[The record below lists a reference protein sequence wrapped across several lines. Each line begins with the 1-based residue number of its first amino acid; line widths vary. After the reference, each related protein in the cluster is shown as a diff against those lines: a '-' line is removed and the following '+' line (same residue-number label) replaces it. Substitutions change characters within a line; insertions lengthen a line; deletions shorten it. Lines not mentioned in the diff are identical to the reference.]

1 MAIRR
6 PTKVARKQEPI
17 KHSEENIIYAWPVK
31 SMTNRQAFGG
41 KTVTYAVVMYKDGQL
56 YCNCAA
62 WQFAKETKIE
72 AIGFQNN
79 ACLKETKELE
89 EALGKVEKRELKAE
103 ARIPEQQAGI
113 TTKVGG

>member
-41 KTVTYAVVMYKDGQL
+41 KTVTYEVVMYKDGEL

-62 WQFAKETKIE
+62 WQFAH
-72 AIGFQNN
+72 
-79 ACLKETKELE
+79 
-89 EALGKVEKRELKAE
+89 
-103 ARIPEQQAGI
+103 ARDLDADVAAYARRPRAAPAR
-113 TTKVGG
+113 KKKPP